1 MLFLALPGTYSQVVS
16 TASSDSR
23 SEAKERR
30 HVSGGFSSSFFASS
44 DCEHRTTFKTTV
56 EFDGE
61 FNVFEFCERINIWEV
76 NHHNEAGRLQ

>member
-30 HVSGGFSSSFFASS
+30 HVSGGFSSFFASS

>member
-1 MLFLALPGTYSQVVS
+1 MS

-23 SEAKERR
+23 SEVKERR
-30 HVSGGFSSSFFASS
+30 HVSGGFFSSFFASS

-61 FNVFEFCERINIWEV
+61 FNVIELGERVSIWEI
-76 NHHNEAGRLQ
+76 NHHIKAGRLQ